1 MVWNL
6 WPMNFT
12 KEIKKKSMKILIVGS
27 SGYLGGRIYE
37 YFKNK
42 YNIYKF
48 NQKKIIKL
56 IL

>member
-1 MVWNL
+1 
-6 WPMNFT
+6 
-12 KEIKKKSMKILIVGS
+12 MKILIVGS

-48 NQKKIIKL
+48 NQKKKNYKVDIVIIVAGPNSIKC
-56 IL
+56 